1 MKTDRLTVAANDHM
15 VAFIDAMTEP
25 EGPDMTIEKLVGVY
39 RVLIPHKIAAYT
51 YHRNG
56 TSEIT
61 DMPTVR
67 ILDFILQDEF
77 NDWREGEMLI
87 QSMIESDEEID
98 RAMVHQTKLEK
109 LMLAAGGIAGP
120 GSIGDPYIDLPE
132 EN

>member
-1 MKTDRLTVAANDHM
+1 MKTDRLTVAANDHI

>member
-1 MKTDRLTVAANDHM
+1 MKTDRLTVPANDQL
-15 VAFIDAMTEP
+15 VAFFDAMTEP
-25 EGPDMTIEKLVGVY
+25 EDATMTIEKLVGVY
-39 RVLIPHKIAAYT
+39 RVLIPYKIAAYT
-51 YHRNG
+51 YHRNA

-87 QSMIESDEEID
+87 QSMIETEEEID
-98 RAMVHQTKLEK
+98 RAMNHQLKLEK
-109 LMLAAGGIAGP
+109 LMLAAGGVAGP
-120 GSIGDPYIDLPE
+120 GSIGDPYVEMPE

>member
-1 MKTDRLTVAANDHM
+1 M

>member
-1 MKTDRLTVAANDHM
+1 MKTERLTVPANDQL
-15 VAFIDAMTEP
+15 VAFFEAMTEP
-25 EGPDMTIEKLVGVY
+25 EDAAMTIEKLVGVY

-67 ILDFILQDEF
+67 ILDFILQDEL
-77 NDWREGEMLI
+77 NDWLEGEMLI
-87 QSMIESDEEID
+87 QSMIETEAEVE
-98 RAMVHQTKLEK
+98 RAMIHQLKLEK

-120 GSIGDPYIDLPE
+120 GSIGDPYVEMPE